1 MSVYSHKLTVSSVG
15 DRISYHEITDEVR
28 KVVCNSQINEGIVV
42 VTTVHTTCSVFFEE
56 MVHDRNWY
64 GDEFLQVDLNKILE
78 KIIPTCTTEGMYH
91 YPGPLHGE
99 FVEEVCGDNKTRAL
113 NTDAHLRATLIG
125 NSVTLPLVNGEV
137 ITGKYGY
144 IYFVDW
150 DHKVSR
156 ERDIYIQVIGE

>member
-15 DRISYHEITDEVR
+15 NRISYHEITDEVR

-56 MVHDRNWY
+56 MVHNRNWY
-64 GDEFLQVDLNKILE
+64 GDEFLQVDLNEILE

-91 YPGPLHGE
+91 YPGPLHGK
-99 FVEEVCGDNKTRAL
+99 FAEEMYGDKKSRTL